1 MAKQKSTTS
10 RKSAAERTAE
20 ISGQL
25 ENAFLAGLGALSN
38 PQDIRSDSFDALV
51 AKGEKFRKKAT
62 NKTEALIDD
71 AQEALRDMSED
82 AQSKATG
89 LLDQVRDASKLQK
102 LNSAFDTR
110 VAGAIDRLG
119 VARKQDID
127 SLNRKLNKILKAV
140 EGEKAPAKAAA
151 KRTAKKKTA
160 KRSSKKVAKK

>member
-1 MAKQKSTTS
+1 MAKQKSTAS
-10 RKSAAERTAE
+10 KKSAAARTAE

-38 PQDIRSDSFDALV
+38 PQDIRSDNFEALV
-51 AKGEKFRKKAT
+51 KKGEKFRKKAT

-71 AQEALRDMSED
+71 VQEALRDMSED

-89 LLDQVRDASKLQK
+89 LLDQVRDASKLEK

-119 VARKQDID
+119 VARKRDID

-140 EGEKAPAKAAA
+140 EGEKAPVKAAA
-151 KRTAKKKTA
+151 KRTTKKKAA
-160 KRSSKKVAKK
+160 KRSSRKVAKK